1 MSGSFVHLHTH
12 SEYSLLDGLGR
23 IKHLV
28 AEAKRLGQPAL
39 ALTDHGVMHGA
50 LEFFRA
56 CKSAEIKPIIGVEA
70 YQTVWG
76 RPMSG
81 RDGQLDRGNH
91 HLLLLAKDMTGYRN
105 LLKLNSRSHLEGYYY
120 RPRVDH
126 DLLAA
131 HAQGLIATTG
141 CLGAEIPQLL
151 VQGKE
156 QEAYDRLGWYVEVFG
171 KENFFIELQEHSVPE
186 LIEVNKV
193 LVPWAD
199 KFGLGLVVTNDVHYV
214 REQDGGPHDVLLC
227 VQTGVTVDT
236 QERMRMSDGSYFL
249 KSRSQMEDTFRP
261 LIDLPASAFDNSLLI
276 AEMCEVDLEDSS
288 YHLPDL
294 PIPEG
299 HTYASYLRKLTEEG
313 LERLYGPN
321 AYDEVVQE
329 RKERELRI
337 INEMGFDVYFLIV
350 ADLCDF
356 ARSRNIW
363 WNVRGSGA
371 GSLVAYCVGITG
383 IDPLKNNLIFE
394 RFLNPGRVTMP
405 DFDLDYP
412 DDQREEMIRYTV
424 EKYGE
429 DQVAQ
434 IATFGRMKARAA
446 VRDVGRAKGIELAQV
461 DKIAKLIPAIPGKP
475 VTIKEVLTE
484 GHEFYSQEL
493 VQLYETQSWARDL
506 LDTSMQ
512 LEGVARHS
520 SVHAAAVI
528 VADRELTHYTP
539 LMRGNKNTITSTIT
553 QYEFPILESIG
564 LLKVDFLGLSTLSVM
579 REAARLIHERHGIR
593 YDLTNIPIE
602 GDEATEAFK
611 LLSSGE
617 VSGVFQVEGQ
627 GMRRVLTEMQPSMF
641 EHIVATISLYRP
653 GPLEYIPQFIRRMH
667 GEEEVEF
674 KHPALAPILAETYG
688 IIVYQEQ
695 IIQILS
701 RLAGYTPGDA
711 DLVRRAIGKKKASD
725 IEKHK
730 KIFVEGCF
738 RNGISREAADAIYGD
753 IEFFA
758 RYGFNKCLP
767 GDTEVLDAA
776 TGRMVKIEDL
786 YTGAAQIDA
795 TLSCDTATLQLR
807 TGTVTAV
814 IDNGVKPVYRL
825 TTGLG
830 RTIEATA
837 NHPFYTFDGWRRLDE
852 LQPGDRIATPRV
864 IPVAGSVEWP
874 DHAVIVLGHLLAE
887 GNLCHPYSV
896 YFYSSDPAQCND
908 YVRAVE
914 QFDNV
919 TATIALHRGT
929 HSVYA
934 RRVDRSRPP
943 GVMTWARDL
952 GLLGKTAH
960 SKEIPAAVFTLT
972 NRQIALLISR
982 MWEGDGHINVTGRSL
997 FYATASARLA
1007 RQFQHLLLRL
1017 GIVSGLRRVEFPYKE
1032 GRTGYQ
1038 LFVTGA
1044 DNLARFAE
1052 QIAGRF
1058 VSEERR
1064 AKLAE
1069 LVALS
1074 PQQVAGKD
1082 VVPLGVKS
1090 LVRAE
1095 KEAHAIGWETLT
1107 QECGVASREFY
1118 PTNSAGKQGFTRHT
1132 LARLADYFDSAPLR
1146 RYAESDLYWD
1156 PIVGIEAVGEKRT
1169 YDLEVAGTH
1178 NFIANDILVHNSHA
1192 ADYAVICVQTA
1203 YLKARY
1209 PVEYMAALLLVERDK
1224 TEKVINFINEC
1235 RRMGIE
1241 VLPPDVNYSG
1251 LDFEIQARPAEM
1263 EPTSRRDPHIGYA
1276 FPVPPDAA
1284 IRFGMAAVKN
1294 VGEGPVKVI
1303 LAARAEGGPFRSL
1316 EDFCERVDLRQVNK
1330 RALECLIKVGAFDR
1344 FGKRSQLLDVLDQ
1357 MMAHSA
1363 GVHSAKDSGQLSM
1376 FDLMGAAG
1384 AAEVA
1389 PIRLAALEEVKGREK
1404 LQWEKELLGV
1414 YAMSHPL
1421 HHLSVDIRSIV
1432 TCACNELDERYDG
1445 KNVLLAGMIASI
1457 RTINTKKGEP
1467 MAFVQL
1473 EDMAGQVEVVV
1484 FPRTYAEV
1492 KEMLIPEAVVLVRG
1506 KAQTRENQTSLLADS
1521 FQNYVDQIISVGPQP
1536 QWQRPLL
1543 DALPTVNGARGSNTN
1558 EEEEDME
1565 TSGPGAMDSGGF
1577 WGDDD
1582 DGLLPVDEN
1591 PFRHEAPV
1599 WTREQPLPRA
1609 TTQPTQPPPS
1619 RRIEEAAP
1627 DNPYLHESRNLRDED
1642 NDVTPLPVGLSPA
1655 LLDLAAPATEEAAP
1669 DNPYLHES
1677 RSLREKEQD
1686 VTPIPQHL
1694 RNDPAFS
1701 VAAAPP
1707 VAAAPAKAERPAKA
1721 TASGPD
1727 DTHSNGRDNGHTDGQ
1742 TNGRANGSATGRTSA
1757 RGNGRT
1763 TPTAKATRTLEI
1775 VFRPSGD
1782 LDRDKYRLKEIVEAV
1797 RDPRG
1802 RDQFVVVIKSGRKQT
1817 TLAFPNDPCSI
1828 SDRLRQQLSK
1838 FFRVEASIADES
1850 TRG

>member
-50 LEFFRA
+50 IEFFRA

-70 YQTVWG
+70 YQTIWG

-81 RDGQLDRGNH
+81 RDPQLDRNNN
-91 HLLLLAKDMTGYRN
+91 HLLLLAKNMTGYRN
-105 LLKLNSRSHLEGYYY
+105 LLKLSSRSHLEGYYY

-126 DLLAA
+126 DLLASY
-131 HAQGLIATTG
+131 AQGLIATTG

-151 VQGKE
+151 MQGKE
-156 QEAYDRLGWYVEVFG
+156 QEAYDRLGWYVDVFG

-193 LVPWAD
+193 LVPWAA

-236 QERMRMSDGSYFL
+236 QDRMRMSDGSYFL
-249 KSRSQMEDTFRP
+249 KSRAQLEETFRP
-261 LIDLPASAFDNSLLI
+261 LIDLPASAFDNTLLI
-276 AEMCEVDLEDSS
+276 ADMCEVDLEDPS

-321 AYDEVVQE
+321 AYDDVVQE

-424 EKYGE
+424 QKYGE

-493 VQLYETQSWARDL
+493 VQLYENEPWARDL

-579 REAARLIHERHGIR
+579 REAARLIHERHGVR

-627 GMRRVLTEMQPSMF
+627 GMRRVLTEMRPSTF

-674 KHPALAPILAETYG
+674 KHPALEPILAETYG

-738 RNGISREAADAIYGD
+738 RNGIPRETAEAIYGD

-758 RYGFNKCLP
+758 RYGFNK
-767 GDTEVLDAA
+767 
-776 TGRMVKIEDL
+776 
-786 YTGAAQIDA
+786 
-795 TLSCDTATLQLR
+795 
-807 TGTVTAV
+807 
-814 IDNGVKPVYRL
+814 
-825 TTGLG
+825 
-830 RTIEATA
+830 
-837 NHPFYTFDGWRRLDE
+837 
-852 LQPGDRIATPRV
+852 
-864 IPVAGSVEWP
+864 
-874 DHAVIVLGHLLAE
+874 
-887 GNLCHPYSV
+887 
-896 YFYSSDPAQCND
+896 
-908 YVRAVE
+908 
-914 QFDNV
+914 
-919 TATIALHRGT
+919 
-929 HSVYA
+929 
-934 RRVDRSRPP
+934 
-943 GVMTWARDL
+943 
-952 GLLGKTAH
+952 
-960 SKEIPAAVFTLT
+960 
-972 NRQIALLISR
+972 
-982 MWEGDGHINVTGRSL
+982 
-997 FYATASARLA
+997 
-1007 RQFQHLLLRL
+1007 
-1017 GIVSGLRRVEFPYKE
+1017 
-1032 GRTGYQ
+1032 
-1038 LFVTGA
+1038 
-1044 DNLARFAE
+1044 
-1052 QIAGRF
+1052 
-1058 VSEERR
+1058 
-1064 AKLAE
+1064 
-1069 LVALS
+1069 
-1074 PQQVAGKD
+1074 
-1082 VVPLGVKS
+1082 
-1090 LVRAE
+1090 
-1095 KEAHAIGWETLT
+1095 
-1107 QECGVASREFY
+1107 
-1118 PTNSAGKQGFTRHT
+1118 
-1132 LARLADYFDSAPLR
+1132 
-1146 RYAESDLYWD
+1146 
-1156 PIVGIEAVGEKRT
+1156 
-1169 YDLEVAGTH
+1169 
-1178 NFIANDILVHNSHA
+1178 SHA

-1203 YLKARY
+1203 YLKAHY

-1251 LDFEIQARPAEM
+1251 LDFEIQARPADL
-1263 EPTSRRDPHIGYA
+1263 EPTSRRDPHIGYD
-1276 FPVPPDAA
+1276 FPVPEGAA

-1303 LAARAEGGPFRSL
+1303 LAAREEGGPFRSL

-1344 FGKRSQLLDVLDQ
+1344 FGKRSQLLEVMDQ

-1384 AAEVA
+1384 VAEVS
-1389 PIRLAALEEVKGREK
+1389 PIRLPAIEEVKGREK

-1421 HHLSVDIRSIV
+1421 HHLRVDLRNIV

-1445 KNVLLAGMIASI
+1445 KNVLLAGMIAGI
-1457 RTINTKKGEP
+1457 RTINTKKGDP

-1473 EDMAGQVEVVV
+1473 EDMAGQIEVVV

-1492 KEMLIPEAVVLVRG
+1492 KEMLVPEAVVLVKG
-1506 KAQTRENQTSLLADS
+1506 KAQTREGQTSLLADS
-1521 FQNYVDQIISVGPQP
+1521 FQNYVDQIVAIGPEP

-1543 DALPTVNGARGSNTN
+1543 DVVPTINGARAAEPD
-1558 EEEEDME
+1558 EEEMNME
-1565 TSGPGAMDSGGF
+1565 PSATGAGMGGGF
-1577 WGDDD
+1577 FGDEDDD
-1582 DGLLPVDEN
+1582 LLPADEN
-1591 PFRHEAPV
+1591 PFRNEPPA
-1599 WTREQPLPRA
+1599 WMREQ
-1609 TTQPTQPPPS
+1609 TQPRVAAPDKATSTPS
-1619 RRIEEAAP
+1619 PAVRRIEEAAP
-1627 DNPYLHESRNLRDED
+1627 DNPYLHESRSLRDED
-1642 NDVTPLPVGLSPA
+1642 HDVTPLPAGLDASVLVGTTPDA
-1655 LLDLAAPATEEAAP
+1655 DVAQQVEETAP

-1677 RSLREKEQD
+1677 RSLREEDRD
-1686 VTPIPQHL
+1686 VTPIPQQL
-1694 RNDPAFS
+1694 RDDLAFRMEDS
-1701 VAAAPP
+1701 PAPP
-1707 VAAAPAKAERPAKA
+1707 ASSPAATPTRRTDTPRAEMTGDHAAEHR
-1721 TASGPD
+1721 
-1727 DTHSNGRDNGHTDGQ
+1727 NGHANGQ
-1742 TNGRANGSATGRTSA
+1742 AQTRRNGRAAAGK
-1757 RGNGRT
+1757 
-1763 TPTAKATRTLEI
+1763 PTRTLEI

-1782 LDRDKYRLKEIVEAV
+1782 LERDKYRLKEIVDAV

-1802 RDQFVVVIKSGRKQT
+1802 RDQFVVVIKTGRKQT

-1828 SDRLRQQLSK
+1828 SDRLRQQLNK
-1838 FFRVEASIADES
+1838 FFRVEVNVAE
-1850 TRG
+1850 